1 MDAVDT
7 ETGTV
12 VSREIF
18 IAAKPETVWQLL
30 VDPRQMIRWM
40 GLSVVLDPRPGGTYR
55 VEVIPGRIASGQV
68 VEIAAPRRLVHTWGW
83 EQEDTSVPPGSTTV
97 TFELLPQGDGTL
109 LRLTHGNLPHD
120 AAAASHARGWQH
132 YLERLLLLAG
142 GSDPGAD
149 PWITGPLQ

>member
-1 MDAVDT
+1 MDAVDA
-7 ETGTV
+7 ETNTLV
-12 VSREIF
+12 EREIF

-40 GLSVVLDPRPGGTYR
+40 GLTAVLDPRPGGTYR

-83 EQEDTSVPPGSTTV
+83 EQEGTSVPPGSTTV
-97 TFELLPQGDGTL
+97 TFELLPHDDGTL
-109 LRLTHGNLPHD
+109 VRFTHSDLPHA
-120 AAAASHARGWQH
+120 AAAASHAQGWQH
-132 YLERLLLLAG
+132 YLERLSMLAG

-149 PWITGPLQ
+149 SWITGPTQ